1 MGLGWGREGG
11 QWRRRRRRRKDG
23 GVELQAFVGEQR
35 K

>member
-1 MGLGWGREGG
+1 MGWGREGG